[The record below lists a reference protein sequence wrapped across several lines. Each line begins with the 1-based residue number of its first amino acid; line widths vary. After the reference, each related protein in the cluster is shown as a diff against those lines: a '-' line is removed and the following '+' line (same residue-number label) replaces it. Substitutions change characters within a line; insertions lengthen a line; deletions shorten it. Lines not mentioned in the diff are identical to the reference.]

1 MPPSNLLLFTASLI
15 QRRTF
20 PWTSRLGD
28 KRLLLCQFLGPY
40 VLEAGK
46 KSCSELL
53 PLHEADLEE
62 QFVRGFGPGGQAT
75 NKTNNCVVLKHLP
88 SGIVVKCH
96 QTRSLETNRSKA
108 REILQ
113 EKVDIFYKGES
124 SAVLQEKRELQKK
137 KEEKRRQAKKN
148 LERKRHLKEMQA
160 LEDK

>member
-28 KRLLLCQFLGPY
+28 ERLLLRQFLGPY

-53 PLHEADLEE
+53 PLNEADLEE

-88 SGIVVKCH
+88 SGIVVKVKALTVLLNFLAGIPYFI
-96 QTRSLETNRSKA
+96 QTCS
-108 REILQ
+108 
-113 EKVDIFYKGES
+113 VPC
-124 SAVLQEKRELQKK
+124 
-137 KEEKRRQAKKN
+137 QA
-148 LERKRHLKEMQA
+148 
-160 LEDK
+160 